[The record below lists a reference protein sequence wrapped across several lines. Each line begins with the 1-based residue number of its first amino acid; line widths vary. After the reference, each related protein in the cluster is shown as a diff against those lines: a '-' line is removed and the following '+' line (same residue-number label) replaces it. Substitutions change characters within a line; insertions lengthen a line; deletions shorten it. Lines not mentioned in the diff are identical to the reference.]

1 MRIASSLCATACTV
15 LGLLGLFLSA
25 LSKESV
31 EPAESDVAQPVEFA
45 GRTYL
50 VVLGIAQDGGV
61 PQAGTKEAPDWR
73 PEGFRRLVTSL
84 ALVDEGSGSRYLF
97 EATPD
102 LREQLARL
110 DQVAPDPRKPGLD
123 GVFLTHAHMGHYTGL
138 IFLGHESM
146 GARGVPVYAMPR
158 MADYLRASGPWSQ
171 LVKYENVELRE
182 MAADEPVDLGPESGP
197 KSGKVRVTPFSV
209 PHRQEF
215 SEVVGFRIEGPT
227 RSALF
232 LPDIDG
238 WDDWD
243 AVGVR
248 LEDQLASVDVAFLDA
263 TFFDDGEVPG
273 RDMSGFPHPR
283 IRETIERLAPLPA
296 EERAKVRLIHLNHT
310 NPALV
315 RGTPQRL
322 ELEAAGLRVA
332 DEGEEFDL

>member
-1 MRIASSLCATACTV
+1 MTRSLDRILIRIV
-15 LGLLGLFLSA
+15 PLLALVALSA
-25 LSKESV
+25 SFAQTTFSDASDEPSV
-31 EPAESDVAQPVEFA
+31 ADT

-61 PQAGTKEAPDWR
+61 PQAGTKQAPDWR
-73 PEGFRRLVTSL
+73 PEGFRRQVTSL
-84 ALVDEGSGSRYLF
+84 ALVDEASGTRYLF

-102 LREQLARL
+102 LRQQLARL
-110 DQVAPDPRKPGLD
+110 DHLAPDPRTPGLD

-138 IFLGHESM
+138 MFFGHESM

-158 MADYLRASGPWSQ
+158 MADYLRTSGPWSQ
-171 LVKYENVELRE
+171 LVKYDNVDLRE
-182 MAADEPVDLGPESGP
+182 MTPGQAVDLESQTGN
-197 KSGKVRVTPFSV
+197 VRVTPFLV
-209 PHRQEF
+209 PHRQEY
-215 SEVVGFRIEGPT
+215 SEVAGFRIDGPT

-243 AVGVR
+243 AAGVR
-248 LEDQLASVDVAFLDA
+248 LEEQLASVDIAFLDA
-263 TFFDDGEVPG
+263 TFFADGEVPG

-296 EERAKVRLIHLNHT
+296 QERAKVRLIHLNHT

-315 RGTPQRL
+315 PGTPQRR